1 MSISKLDAI
10 GGYALYKGGE
20 VTHYTADGSILAT
33 GSLHGKLYHLNM
45 QGKPPPGEMAN
56 LAKHKRPLTLDEW
69 HRAYGHISIRAIQDL
84 ERKGMVTGLRIDAN
98 SKPSLTCVAC
108 IQGKAKHT
116 PIPKFSS
123 GGNHK
128 KGDLTHSD
136 LWGPA
141 RIKSLQQSL
150 YYISF
155 IDDAT
160 RLIRVRFLK
169 DKSQAKVELQNYLTW
184 VHTQLDRMPKTI
196 RVDNGSEYINQE
208 LRAWCAERGIEIT
221 KNAPYS
227 HAQHGNA
234 ERPNRTLME
243 LARAMLIEKHLPLF
257 LWQEAVRYAAYVRER
272 APTRALDSRTPY
284 EMWNGK
290 KPDVSHLREFG
301 CDVWIL
307 TEEMKAQSKIE
318 ARAQRI
324 VFVGFEDGP
333 GAVRFYNASKR
344 LIGVSRDAWFNEN
357 DAMARNVPD
366 QDLDLSPLYME
377 GEKSESSPD
386 PSMSTND
393 AAIEGETHSKDG
405 DLAPSTTASS
415 DEQPPSPPSA
425 NTPST
430 SYQFRAPKPADYRVM
445 NNPSARPNETPAQ
458 QERPARLDDEEAHLA
473 RAELAEVALATL
485 FDVPSS
491 LNEAKALPESE
502 NWEKAMSKEL
512 KMLEERETWRLEKL
526 PPGRSIVGCTWTF
539 AKKFDA
545 DGNLSRYKARLV
557 AQGFSQIPGQDF
569 NDTFSPVMRLESFR
583 NLVAMAALL
592 NLEMGQMDITGAYLN
607 GHLKEE
613 IYMRQPTGF
622 DDGTGR
628 VCRLL
633 RTLYGLKQ
641 SGREWNN
648 RLNDYLVHKLGY
660 TRFDNIDHCIY
671 LRQRGDTFDFIAV
684 WVDDLLF
691 VCSSS
696 NSLHIAKA
704 EISSEFEATDQ
715 GDPRLLLGI
724 EIHRNRTAL
733 EIKISQGQFLRKVLS
748 RFGMEDCHPVTTP
761 MENANHL
768 APATEDNLFDNPSL
782 YRAAIGSLMYAAIGT
797 RPDLAFSVQ
806 KLAQFSHAPS
816 SEHWKAV
823 KRVLRYVKG
832 TLDLGIVYS
841 GAENTSII
849 AEGYTDADWASDRID
864 RKTR

>member
-1 MSISKLDAI
+1 MTSDTDARSTHLQTLFLRVEKLKSDNWNDWKSVITSLLEMNALDAYIASDAAPPPPDDPAAPTEDEKNAVTKWRTEDKLCFGLIKISVSADERVHTTGTDTSAALWKSLCDVKEPKGMLGALAARRRLFRLVAEEGTSMADHITTFRKLQNECTKMNVSVPDADLALLLITSLSDSWDSFIASFFGSNYAASKTTISLSTLITTLCEEDERRRTKANATESAQRAVGKSSRPKPICTNCKKSGHSKENCYAKGGGKEGQAPWNKKKDVKKEDVRPADSANVASELPDVAYISASKSNSQSPRDEWISDSAASSHICNNRGIFVTFRADNFEVGGVGQSNSTPALGRGTVQLLSTIQGHTRTITLRDVIYCPEAVHNLMSISKLDAI

-221 KNAPYS
+221 TNAPYS

-318 ARAQRI
+318 ARAQKM
-324 VFVGFEDGP
+324 VFTGQLKC
-333 GAVRFYNASKR
+333 Y
-344 LIGVSRDAWFNEN
+344 I
-357 DAMARNVPD
+357 
-366 QDLDLSPLYME
+366 
-377 GEKSESSPD
+377 
-386 PSMSTND
+386 
-393 AAIEGETHSKDG
+393 
-405 DLAPSTTASS
+405 
-415 DEQPPSPPSA
+415 
-425 NTPST
+425 
-430 SYQFRAPKPADYRVM
+430 
-445 NNPSARPNETPAQ
+445 
-458 QERPARLDDEEAHLA
+458 
-473 RAELAEVALATL
+473 TL
-485 FDVPSS
+485 FFC
-491 LNEAKALPESE
+491 
-502 NWEKAMSKEL
+502 W
-512 KMLEERETWRLEKL
+512 
-526 PPGRSIVGCTWTF
+526 
-539 AKKFDA
+539 
-545 DGNLSRYKARLV
+545 
-557 AQGFSQIPGQDF
+557 
-569 NDTFSPVMRLESFR
+569 
-583 NLVAMAALL
+583 
-592 NLEMGQMDITGAYLN
+592 IT
-607 GHLKEE
+607 
-613 IYMRQPTGF
+613 
-622 DDGTGR
+622 
-628 VCRLL
+628 V
-633 RTLYGLKQ
+633 
-641 SGREWNN
+641 
-648 RLNDYLVHKLGY
+648 
-660 TRFDNIDHCIY
+660 
-671 LRQRGDTFDFIAV
+671 
-684 WVDDLLF
+684 
-691 VCSSS
+691 
-696 NSLHIAKA
+696 
-704 EISSEFEATDQ
+704 IS
-715 GDPRLLLGI
+715 
-724 EIHRNRTAL
+724 
-733 EIKISQGQFLRKVLS
+733 
-748 RFGMEDCHPVTTP
+748 
-761 MENANHL
+761 
-768 APATEDNLFDNPSL
+768 
-782 YRAAIGSLMYAAIGT
+782 
-797 RPDLAFSVQ
+797 
-806 KLAQFSHAPS
+806 
-816 SEHWKAV
+816 
-823 KRVLRYVKG
+823 
-832 TLDLGIVYS
+832 
-841 GAENTSII
+841 
-849 AEGYTDADWASDRID
+849 
-864 RKTR
+864 